1 MATGWYGRSV
11 AAASLTRL
19 PRGICCGVCGLTEP
33 TPDSTE
39 DGPADTAAA
48 WAAMTRHVLET
59 HCTPCCVCGEAAGG
73 LIELRT
79 GTLAPW
85 VRRSRAP
92 SALHALRARRRTQQ
106 RDRDRL
112 ERAQAAPAPP
122 RARAVGATRGG
133 VSVRRVPTR
142 ATPAP
147 GLAVSSSA
155 TPFAGMS
162 PLAAARARREAAVA
176 GAPAPRLRDRLRA
189 QYAAERDV
197 VDLTAP
203 HPAELAGLAVLER
216 GPPPRRARRDAAVYY
231 DLTAQRPASAV
242 PRARTQ
248 CAHCACERCARETAT
263 RALHSDDGRV
273 ACPAEGC
280 QASLSLETLA
290 ALLPPEENQAARNR
304 PAFDCVACG
313 ERVARRDTIALHRQ
327 LPYHHALALAP
338 PPPPAQVNGQQSACD
353 MCAPCAARWLEI
365 QARDGAIYTRCPTPG
380 CKTPLPREA
389 LELLL
394 EPEAYQA
401 HLARARRSY
410 EQRLRDL
417 QARTAAGSNDDDDGT
432 AAFLAWAGDS
442 TRACPECHVLI
453 YRSEG
458 CAHMSCACG
467 AEFNWD
473 SAERVGGSSAAPPPT
488 APGARRVVGAEDI
501 AALLPPA
508 FPDTL
513 AGVGLLPGGS
523 ARRRPAQLGG
533 ATVSALD
540 LELERARS
548 RALQQ
553 ELDRTRA
560 RLRQIG
566 ATAAA
571 VTAVSPAAGPTPP
584 PVFAPAL
591 ADSGLVVANPTAG
604 TAEAPPAP
612 PPRRSKRAAA
622 ASSPGAPKKRR

>member
-33 TPDSTE
+33 TPDSGD

-48 WAAMTRHVLET
+48 WATMTRHVLET

-365 QARDGAIYTRCPTPG
+365 QARDG
-380 CKTPLPREA
+380 L
-389 LELLL
+389 
-394 EPEAYQA
+394 
-401 HLARARRSY
+401 
-410 EQRLRDL
+410 
-417 QARTAAGSNDDDDGT
+417 
-432 AAFLAWAGDS
+432 
-442 TRACPECHVLI
+442 
-453 YRSEG
+453 
-458 CAHMSCACG
+458 CG
-467 AEFNWD
+467 NQNF
-473 SAERVGGSSAAPPPT
+473 T
-488 APGARRVVGAEDI
+488 
-501 AALLPPA
+501 
-508 FPDTL
+508 
-513 AGVGLLPGGS
+513 
-523 ARRRPAQLGG
+523 
-533 ATVSALD
+533 
-540 LELERARS
+540 ARS
-548 RALQQ
+548 C
-553 ELDRTRA
+553 
-560 RLRQIG
+560 
-566 ATAAA
+566 
-571 VTAVSPAAGPTPP
+571 
-584 PVFAPAL
+584 
-591 ADSGLVVANPTAG
+591 
-604 TAEAPPAP
+604 
-612 PPRRSKRAAA
+612 
-622 ASSPGAPKKRR
+622 

>member
-1 MATGWYGRSV
+1 
-11 AAASLTRL
+11 
-19 PRGICCGVCGLTEP
+19 
-33 TPDSTE
+33 
-39 DGPADTAAA
+39 
-48 WAAMTRHVLET
+48 
-59 HCTPCCVCGEAAGG
+59 
-73 LIELRT
+73 
-79 GTLAPW
+79 
-85 VRRSRAP
+85 
-92 SALHALRARRRTQQ
+92 
-106 RDRDRL
+106 
-112 ERAQAAPAPP
+112 
-122 RARAVGATRGG
+122 
-133 VSVRRVPTR
+133 
-142 ATPAP
+142 
-147 GLAVSSSA
+147 
-155 TPFAGMS
+155 
-162 PLAAARARREAAVA
+162 
-176 GAPAPRLRDRLRA
+176 
-189 QYAAERDV
+189 
-197 VDLTAP
+197 
-203 HPAELAGLAVLER
+203 
-216 GPPPRRARRDAAVYY
+216 
-231 DLTAQRPASAV
+231 
-242 PRARTQ
+242 
-248 CAHCACERCARETAT
+248 
-263 RALHSDDGRV
+263 
-273 ACPAEGC
+273 
-280 QASLSLETLA
+280 
-290 ALLPPEENQAARNR
+290 
-304 PAFDCVACG
+304 
-313 ERVARRDTIALHRQ
+313 
-327 LPYHHALALAP
+327 
-338 PPPPAQVNGQQSACD
+338 

-571 VTAVSPAAGPTPP
+571 ATAVAVSPAAGPTPP
-584 PVFAPAL
+584 PVFAPGEML
-591 ADSGLVVANPTAG
+591 ADTGLVVSNPTAG

-612 PPRRSKRAAA
+612 PPRRSKRTAA

>member
-1 MATGWYGRSV
+1 MYAV
-11 AAASLTRL
+11 AA
-19 PRGICCGVCGLTEP
+19 P
-33 TPDSTE
+33 
-39 DGPADTAAA
+39 
-48 WAAMTRHVLET
+48 
-59 HCTPCCVCGEAAGG
+59 HCFHHIG
-73 LIELRT
+73 
-79 GTLAPW
+79 
-85 VRRSRAP
+85 
-92 SALHALRARRRTQQ
+92 
-106 RDRDRL
+106 
-112 ERAQAAPAPP
+112 AQ
-122 RARAVGATRGG
+122 V
-133 VSVRRVPTR
+133 
-142 ATPAP
+142 
-147 GLAVSSSA
+147 
-155 TPFAGMS
+155 
-162 PLAAARARREAAVA
+162 
-176 GAPAPRLRDRLRA
+176 
-189 QYAAERDV
+189 
-197 VDLTAP
+197 
-203 HPAELAGLAVLER
+203 
-216 GPPPRRARRDAAVYY
+216 
-231 DLTAQRPASAV
+231 
-242 PRARTQ
+242 
-248 CAHCACERCARETAT
+248 TAT

-417 QARTAAGSNDDDDGT
+417 QARTAAGGDADDDGT

-473 SAERVGGSSAAPPPT
+473 SAERVGGIQHFFVDKAD
-488 APGARRVVGAEDI
+488 AEVRQAHDGRYGVD
-501 AALLPPA
+501 AHG
-508 FPDTL
+508 DQ
-513 AGVGLLPGGS
+513 AGH
-523 ARRRPAQLGG
+523 
-533 ATVSALD
+533 
-540 LELERARS
+540 
-548 RALQQ
+548 
-553 ELDRTRA
+553 
-560 RLRQIG
+560 
-566 ATAAA
+566 
-571 VTAVSPAAGPTPP
+571 
-584 PVFAPAL
+584 L
-591 ADSGLVVANPTAG
+591 ADAQKHDNGDQIHKARDRLHDV
-604 TAEAPPAP
+604 
-612 PPRRSKRAAA
+612 
-622 ASSPGAPKKRR
+622 